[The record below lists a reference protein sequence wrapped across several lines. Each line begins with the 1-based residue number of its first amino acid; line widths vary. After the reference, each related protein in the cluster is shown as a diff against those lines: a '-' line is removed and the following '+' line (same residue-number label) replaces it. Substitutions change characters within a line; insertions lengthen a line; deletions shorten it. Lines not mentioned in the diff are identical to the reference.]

1 MKRYRCW
8 MMSVLLTAFLAGCHT
23 QKKVYG
29 TDTDITRTGETDP
42 TGPQLLLLS
51 GTFSYNS
58 IANTFHLDIESQRV
72 IEGNL
77 NLEDAKADT
86 AGLHYR
92 QLAADGTVLRV
103 HHWDNPLR
111 RDVEYP
117 GAEGFERRTV
127 VLPEVSVFIR
137 VPLDRR
143 TRQVIFRHGRQ
154 MIQSINIQP

>member
-1 MKRYRCW
+1 
-8 MMSVLLTAFLAGCHT
+8 MMSVLLAVLLAGCHT
-23 QKKVYG
+23 QKKVEG
-29 TDTDITRTGETDP
+29 TDTNITGTEETDP

-51 GTFSYNS
+51 GMFRYDS
-58 IANTFHLDIESQRV
+58 IANTYHLDIESQRV

-86 AGLHYR
+86 AGLHYQ

-103 HHWDNPLR
+103 HHWENPLR

-117 GAEGFERRTV
+117 GAEGFEHRTV

-143 TRQVIFRHGRQ
+143 TRQVIFRHGRE
-154 MIQSINIQP
+154 MIQSIIIQP